1 MLQVSHEVMVTSVKH
16 FQPPTQK
23 CTCSLNSKIFICANA
38 CCSQSQQSSVKK
50 IYVESCN
57 NFIAQENDQHKL
69 EVRSLELEMI
79 KLEAKA
85 LEQPTQDNHKH
96 MVNKFES
103 GTTVTRLSS
112 Q

>member
-1 MLQVSHEVMVTSVKH
+1 MLQVSHEVVVTSVKH

-50 IYVESCN
+50 IYVESCD

-69 EVRSLELEMI
+69 ELEMI
-79 KLEAKA
+79 KLEAKD